1 MQVVAVAVAIER
13 IEDGESN
20 AGKVLGSRYG
30 VEDHRFVAGQG
41 GQEAR
46 DGLVVAPDEECMVP
60 DVDHVALGD
69 GLDLGEV
76 HHHAVVGTAG
86 AVDDPA
92 DERDFQRVAVPVQM
106 PALALVIGNPVACI
120 ELKAACDAH
129 VGQRLW
135 QSSGRRII
143 RGDAFLAPSR
153 QRRLFSI
160 EAMTRIPLAT
170 DDHSRDSAG
179 MRYVYPVVS
188 RRAAG
193 VSVGINL
200 NPNNAC
206 NWRCVY
212 CQVPDLAR
220 GGPPPID
227 LVLLEREL
235 SGFLGELRD
244 GDFMASRVPEG
255 MRRLVDV
262 AFSGNGEPTSAS
274 EFSEAVAIAERVL
287 DDFGLRGQVMLRL
300 ITNGSLLDRKPVQEG
315 IARLGGVPGEVWFKV
330 DAATASGLARINGTR
345 ARPEAVARRL
355 ALCAGLAP
363 TWVQTCFFRFDD
375 KAPEEA
381 DLAAWLA
388 LLAPLASRLAGVH
401 LYSLARPSLQKEAP
415 RLGRLEAGW
424 LEDMADRVR
433 RLGLDAR
440 VSP

>member
-1 MQVVAVAVAIER
+1 
-13 IEDGESN
+13 
-20 AGKVLGSRYG
+20 
-30 VEDHRFVAGQG
+30 
-41 GQEAR
+41 
-46 DGLVVAPDEECMVP
+46 
-60 DVDHVALGD
+60 
-69 GLDLGEV
+69 
-76 HHHAVVGTAG
+76 
-86 AVDDPA
+86 
-92 DERDFQRVAVPVQM
+92 
-106 PALALVIGNPVACI
+106 
-120 ELKAACDAH
+120 
-129 VGQRLW
+129 
-135 QSSGRRII
+135 
-143 RGDAFLAPSR
+143 
-153 QRRLFSI
+153 
-160 EAMTRIPLAT
+160 
-170 DDHSRDSAG
+170 

-227 LVLLEREL
+227 LALLEREL

-244 GDFMASRVPEG
+244 GDFMASCVPEG

-262 AFSGNGEPTSAS
+262 AFSGNGEPTSAQ
-274 EFSEAVAIAERVL
+274 EFPEAVAIAERVL
-287 DDFGLRGQVMLRL
+287 DAYGLRGQVMLRL
-300 ITNGSLLDRKPVQEG
+300 ITNGSLLDRKSVQEG

-355 ALCAGLAP
+355 ELCAGLAP
-363 TWVQTCFFRFDD
+363 TWVQTCFFRFDG
-375 KAPEEA
+375 KALEEA
-381 DLAAWLA
+381 ELAAWLA